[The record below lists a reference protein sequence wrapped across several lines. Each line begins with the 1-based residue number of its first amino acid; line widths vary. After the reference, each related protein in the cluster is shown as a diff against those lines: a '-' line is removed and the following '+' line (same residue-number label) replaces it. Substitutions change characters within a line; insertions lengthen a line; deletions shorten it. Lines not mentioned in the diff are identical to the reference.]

1 MSKCQSTQT
10 TDFALEGR
18 FLGYA
23 TDDHGKL
30 KFLRLAATREYQIK
44 LSKHL
49 RFHTLIPGEWIR
61 VMGTSKLNHETGRVK
76 LKAERLILA
85 RPLSVVPSE
94 PPKPSKPE
102 TILVCQKSDCCKLG
116 GKAVVTALQR
126 AIADQGLAHQV
137 VVKGTGCMK
146 RCKAG
151 PNLVMPDKTRYTKIR
166 AEAIP
171 ALIEQHFEPP
181 FEPPAV
187 PQVQPVFSSSPESLS
202 KAS

>member
-1 MSKCQSTQT
+1 MSKCKSTQA

-18 FLGYA
+18 FLSYA

-44 LSKHL
+44 LPKEL
-49 RFHTLIPGEWIR
+49 RFHSFTPGEWIR
-61 VMGTSKLNHETGRVK
+61 VTGTSKLNRETGQVK
-76 LKAERLILA
+76 LKAEQVTLA
-85 RPLSVVPSE
+85 RPLSVVPTE

-116 GKAVVTALQR
+116 GKAVVTALQK
-126 AIADQGLAHQV
+126 AIADQGLTHQV
-137 VVKGTGCMK
+137 MVKGTGCMK

-181 FEPPAV
+181 AV
-187 PQVQPVFSSSPESLS
+187 PKAQPVFSSPEPLS

>member
-1 MSKCQSTQT
+1 MSKCKSTQA

-30 KFLRLAATREYQIK
+30 KFLRLAATCEYQIK
-44 LSKHL
+44 LPKEL
-49 RFHTLIPGEWIR
+49 RFHSFIPGEWLR
-61 VMGTSKLNHETGRVK
+61 VTGTSKLNRETGQVK
-76 LKAERLILA
+76 LKAEQVTLA
-85 RPLSVVPSE
+85 RPLSVVPTE

-116 GKAVVTALQR
+116 GKAVVTALQK
-126 AIADQGLAHQV
+126 AIADQGLTHQV

-151 PNLVMPDKTRYTKIR
+151 PNLVMPDKTRYTKIQ
-166 AEAIP
+166 AKAIP

-181 FEPPAV
+181 AV
-187 PQVQPVFSSSPESLS
+187 PKVQPVFSSPEPLS